1 MSRAIAEPIAEHE
14 GAPLAR
20 READW
25 LEVTLNRPA
34 QHNRI
39 DPADIAALLALLQ
52 PLRADPG
59 ATRGL
64 LITGAGERSFSSG
77 YTLQAIETRL
87 DESLE
92 QLFDTL
98 ETLPFVTIAALNGS
112 ITGGATDLALCCDI
126 RIGVPGIRMYVPAA
140 RLGIHYYSGG
150 LRRYVTRL
158 GLSATSRLMLAG
170 MTIEADEMLRI
181 GFLSEI
187 VPRSALDERLAAL
200 RDTISQT
207 EPAAVAEM
215 KRHLLALAAGGSS
228 DEQVALERSMSA
240 AYRASLRTPA
250 LQQRLAALLGRP
262 TAKGGADRAE
272 PAPEPQG
279 AARRKR

>member
-1 MSRAIAEPIAEHE
+1 MSPTIAQAIADHE

-39 DPADIAALLALLQ
+39 DPADIDALLALLE

-59 ATRGL
+59 TTRGL

-87 DESLE
+87 DDRLE

-170 MTIEADEMLRI
+170 VNIDTEEMLRI

-187 VPRSALDERLAAL
+187 IPRSALDKRIAEL
-200 RDTISQT
+200 RATIAQT
-207 EPAAVAEM
+207 EPGAVADM

-228 DEQVALERSMSA
+228 DERVALERSMSA
-240 AYRASLRTPA
+240 AHQASLRTPA
-250 LQQRLAALLGRP
+250 LQERLAALLGRP
-262 TAKGGADRAE
+262 SAKRGEASAE
-272 PAPEPQG
+272 PGPDPQE
-279 AARRKR
+279 ATRRNR

>member
-1 MSRAIAEPIAEHE
+1 MPGNVAQPIADHD
-14 GAPLAR
+14 GAPIAR
-20 READW
+20 RAADW
-25 LEVTLNRPA
+25 LEITLNRPA

-39 DPADIAALLALLQ
+39 DPADIDALLALLE
-52 PLRADPG
+52 PLRAEPG
-59 ATRGL
+59 TTRGL

-77 YTLQAIETRL
+77 YTLQALETRL
-87 DESLE
+87 DDRLE

-126 RIGVPGIRMYVPAA
+126 RVGVPGIRMYVPAA

-170 MTIEADEMLRI
+170 VTIDADEMLRI

-187 VPRSALDERLAAL
+187 VPRSALAERIAAL
-200 RDTISQT
+200 RETIGHT
-207 EPAAVAEM
+207 EPGAVAEM

-228 DEQVALERSMSA
+228 DERVALERSMSA
-240 AYRASLRTPA
+240 AHQASLRTPA
-250 LQQRLAALLGRP
+250 LQERLAALLGRP
-262 TAKGGADRAE
+262 
-272 PAPEPQG
+272 
-279 AARRKR
+279 AARRGEASEEPGPDPQEATRRNR

>member
-1 MSRAIAEPIAEHE
+1 MLARTAQPIADHD
-14 GAPLAR
+14 GAPLAQR
-20 READW
+20 ADDW
-25 LEVTLNRPA
+25 LEVTLNRPR
-34 QHNRI
+34 QHNRL
-39 DPADIAALLALLQ
+39 DPADIDALLALLE

-59 ATRGL
+59 TTRGL

-77 YTLQAIETRL
+77 YTLQAIETGLDDRL
-87 DESLE
+87 ER
-92 QLFDTL
+92 LFDTL
-98 ETLPFVTIAALNGS
+98 ETMPFVTIAALNGS

-126 RIGVPGIRMYVPAA
+126 RIGIPGIRMYVPAA

-170 MTIEADEMLRI
+170 VTIDADEMLRI

-187 VPRSALDERLAAL
+187 VARDALAGRLAEL
-200 RDTISQT
+200 RDTIRQT
-207 EPAAVAEM
+207 EPGAVADM

-228 DEQVALERSMSA
+228 DELVELERSMSA

-250 LQQRLAALLGRP
+250 LQQRLAELLGRLP
-262 TAKGGADRAE
+262 AGGAGE
-272 PAPEPQG
+272 PGAPQD
-279 AARRKR
+279 ATRRKR

>member
-1 MSRAIAEPIAEHE
+1 MSRTIAQPIADHD

-39 DPADIAALLALLQ
+39 DPADIDALLGLLE

-77 YTLQAIETRL
+77 YTLQALETRL
-87 DESLE
+87 DDRLE
-92 QLFDTL
+92 QLFDAL

-170 MTIEADEMLRI
+170 ITIDAEEMLRI
-181 GFLSEI
+181 GFISEI
-187 VPRSALDERLAAL
+187 IPRSALDERLAAL
-200 RDTISQT
+200 RATISQT
-207 EPAAVAEM
+207 EPGAVAEM

-228 DEQVALERSMSA
+228 DERFALERSMSA
-240 AYRASLRTPA
+240 AHRASLQTPA
-250 LQQRLAALLGRP
+250 LQERLAALLGRP
-262 TAKGGADRAE
+262 SAKSSAALNE
-272 PAPEPQG
+272 PAPAPQEV
-279 AARRKR
+279 ARRKR

>member
-1 MSRAIAEPIAEHE
+1 MSRTIAQPIAEHD

-25 LEVTLNRPA
+25 LEVTLNRPS

-39 DPADIAALLALLQ
+39 DPADIDALLALLT
-52 PLRADPG
+52 PLRTDPG

-64 LITGAGERSFSSG
+64 LITGSGERSFSSG

-87 DESLE
+87 DDRLE

-98 ETLPFVTIAALNGS
+98 ETLPFVTVAALNGS

-170 MTIEADEMLRI
+170 MTIDDAEMLRI

-187 VPRSALDERLAAL
+187 VARSALDERIAAL
-200 RDTISQT
+200 RATIGQT
-207 EPAAVAEM
+207 EPGAVADM

-228 DEQVALERSMSA
+228 DERFALEQSMAA

-262 TAKGGADRAE
+262 TATSTAAGTE
-272 PAPEPQG
+272 SAPDPQG
-279 AARRKR
+279 EARRKR

>member
-1 MSRAIAEPIAEHE
+1 MSPTIFQPIADHE

-39 DPADIAALLALLQ
+39 DPADIDALLALLE
-52 PLRADPG
+52 PLRAYPG

-77 YTLQAIETRL
+77 YTLQALETRL
-87 DESLE
+87 DDRLE

-170 MTIEADEMLRI
+170 VTIDTEEMLRI

-187 VPRSALDERLAAL
+187 VPRSALAQRIAAL
-200 RDTISQT
+200 RETIGHT
-207 EPAAVAEM
+207 EPGAVAEM

-228 DEQVALERSMSA
+228 DERVALERSMSA
-240 AYRASLRTPA
+240 AHQASLRTPA
-250 LQQRLAALLGRP
+250 LQERLAALLGRP
-262 TAKGGADRAE
+262 AAKRGEASEE
-272 PAPEPQG
+272 PGPDHQEAT
-279 AARRKR
+279 RRNR